1 VKVRTKD
8 TMEIYAYGDV
18 EHTSIKDGLYNM
30 FIGEMIIRVPIH
42 NIFDI
47 VEDYRTEE
55 EDEPENMSD
64 EKVNANIL

>member
-1 VKVRTKD
+1 
-8 TMEIYAYGDV
+8 MEIYAYRDV
-18 EHTSIKDGLYNM
+18 EHTSVKDGLYNM

-47 VEDYRTEE
+47 VEDYMAEE
-55 EDEPENMSD
+55 ENEPENMSD

>member
-1 VKVRTKD
+1 
-8 TMEIYAYGDV
+8 MEIYAYRDV
-18 EHTSIKDGLYNM
+18 EHTSVKDGLYNM

>member
-1 VKVRTKD
+1 
-8 TMEIYAYGDV
+8 MEIYAYRDV
-18 EHTSIKDGLYNM
+18 EHTSVKDGLYNM

-47 VEDYRTEE
+47 VEDYRAEE